1 MPRWLAWSGALLVVS
16 TSAFAQPKGTP
27 APPEPSLWDHNGSV
41 VSLIAQ
47 GSAREFHYKEP
58 RPGILETG
66 ARPGS
71 LLFRGKVMNGQYT
84 GAAFMFDRR
93 CGQVSYAVSGPIL
106 DNDQRVVLTGEA
118 PLFGAKCRVQGYF
131 TEVLE
136 FRLKNANWAAR
147 ATAPGSEPP
156 LPLETDERAAA
167 PMLAPPAPPREMQP
181 ASPNPPAVI
190 AERVAEQKQAA
201 APPTPPSVPNPPA
214 AVTDHAPAQKQAAMA
229 LAPPPT
235 ATPPAAAADNAPAP
249 KQAAAPSAPSS
260 AAKPESAAEIERT
273 RAAREQAAAA
283 AAAARAAELAA
294 HRVFAEAEATRAA
307 AETRVQP
314 TRDDVQAARDEDSDG
329 RFRQTLILVAM
340 SWTLLLLGALIVLL
354 IIKLRRSLSLGEAE
368 IPKTAGASAARMFE
382 LPLYSRWSEIA
393 AKADAA
399 NAGKSQGYQSG
410 GRTRVFFRTRTAQQS
425 GTAPYLGGAGYS
437 PR

>member
-1 MPRWLAWSGALLVVS
+1 MLKWLAWSGALLVVS

-156 LPLETDERAAA
+156 LPLETDERATA
-167 PMLAPPAPPREMQP
+167 PVPPPPAPPREMQP
-181 ASPNPPAVI
+181 ASPTPPAVI
-190 AERVAEQKQAA
+190 AELVPEHEQAAASPAPPPAPNPPAVVTDRAPARKQAA
-201 APPTPPSVPNPPA
+201 AALVPPPA
-214 AVTDHAPAQKQAAMA
+214 AT
-229 LAPPPT
+229 PPT
-235 ATPPAAAADNAPAP
+235 VVADNAPAQ
-249 KQAAAPSAPSS
+249 KRAAAPPAPSS
-260 AAKPESAAEIERT
+260 EAKPELTAEIERT

-283 AAAARAAELAA
+283 GEAARAAESAA

-307 AETRVQP
+307 AETRLQQ
-314 TRDDVQAARDEDSDG
+314 TRDDLQAARDEDSDG
-329 RFRQTLILVAM
+329 RLRQTLVLLAM
-340 SWTLLLLGALIVLL
+340 SWMLLLSGATIVLL
-354 IIKLRRSLSLGEAE
+354 IIKLRRSRSLGEAAN
-368 IPKTAGASAARMFE
+368 PKTEDTSAAMTFE

-399 NAGKSQGYQSG
+399 NAAKPHAYQSG
-410 GRTRVFFRTRTAQQS
+410 GRTRVFFQTRPAHN
-425 GTAPYLGGAGYS
+425 
-437 PR
+437 

>member
-71 LLFRGKVMNGQYT
+71 LLFRGKVTNGQYT

-156 LPLETDERAAA
+156 LETDERGAA
-167 PMLAPPAPPREMQP
+167 PVPAPAPSREMQT
-181 ASPNPPAVI
+181 ASPKPPAV
-190 AERVAEQKQAA
+190 VAELVPVQKQAA
-201 APPTPPSVPNPPA
+201 APPTPPSAPNPPA
-214 AVTDHAPAQKQAAMA
+214 AVTDHAPAQKQAAA
-229 LAPPPT
+229 APVPSSA
-235 ATPPAAAADNAPAP
+235 ATSPAVVADNAPAP
-249 KQAAAPSAPSS
+249 KQAAAPSAPAS
-260 AAKPESAAEIERT
+260 AAKPESAAEMERT

-283 AAAARAAELAA
+283 AEAARTAELAT
-294 HRVFAEAEATRAA
+294 HRVLAEAEATRAA
-307 AETRVQP
+307 AETRLPQ
-314 TRDDVQAARDEDSDG
+314 TRDDLQAAGDEDSGG
-329 RFRQTLILVAM
+329 RFRQTLVLLAM
-340 SWTLLLLGALIVLL
+340 SWMLLLSGATIVLL
-354 IIKLRRSLSLGEAE
+354 IIKLRRSRSLGEAAN
-368 IPKTAGASAARMFE
+368 PKTEDTSAAMTFE

-393 AKADAA
+393 ARADAA
-399 NAGKSQGYQSG
+399 NAAKPQGYQSG
-410 GRTRVFFRTRTAQQS
+410 GRTRVFFQTRPAHN
-425 GTAPYLGGAGYS
+425 
-437 PR
+437 

>member
-1 MPRWLAWSGALLVVS
+1 MRRWLAWSGALLVVG

-27 APPEPSLWDHNGSV
+27 ARPDPSLWDHNGSV

-167 PMLAPPAPPREMQP
+167 PVPAPPAPPREMQP
-181 ASPNPPAVI
+181 ASPNPPAVT
-190 AERVAEQKQAA
+190 AELVAEQKQAP
-201 APPTPPSVPNPPA
+201 APPSAPNPPA
-214 AVTDHAPAQKQAAMA
+214 SVTDHAPAQKPAAAA
-229 LAPPPT
+229 LAPPPA
-235 ATPPAAAADNAPAP
+235 ATRPAVVADNAPAP
-249 KQAAAPSAPSS
+249 KQAAAPSAPSP

-283 AAAARAAELAA
+283 AEAARAAELAA
-294 HRVFAEAEATRAA
+294 HRVSAEAEATRAA
-307 AETRVQP
+307 AETRVQQS
-314 TRDDVQAARDEDSDG
+314 RDDLQAARDEDSDG

-340 SWTLLLLGALIVLL
+340 SWTLLLLGAMIVLL
-354 IIKLRRSLSLGEAE
+354 IVKLRRSLSLGEAE
-368 IPKTAGASAARMFE
+368 NPKTADASAATMFE

-425 GTAPYLGGAGYS
+425 GTAPYLGRAGYS

>member
-27 APPEPSLWDHNGSV
+27 AAPEPSLWDHNGSV

-71 LLFRGKVMNGQYT
+71 LLFRGKVTNGQYT

-156 LPLETDERAAA
+156 LETDKRGAA
-167 PMLAPPAPPREMQP
+167 PVPAPPAPSREMQT
-181 ASPNPPAVI
+181 ASPKPPAV
-190 AERVAEQKQAA
+190 VAELVPVQKQAA
-201 APPTPPSVPNPPA
+201 APPTPPSAPNPPA
-214 AVTDHAPAQKQAAMA
+214 AVTDHAPAQKQAAA
-229 LAPPPT
+229 APVPSSA
-235 ATPPAAAADNAPAP
+235 ATSPAVVADNAPAP
-249 KQAAAPSAPSS
+249 KQAAAPSAQAS

-283 AAAARAAELAA
+283 AEAARTAELAT
-294 HRVFAEAEATRAA
+294 HRVLAEAEATRAA
-307 AETRVQP
+307 AETRVQQS
-314 TRDDVQAARDEDSDG
+314 RDDLQAAGDEDSGG
-329 RFRQTLILVAM
+329 RLRQTLVLLAM
-340 SWTLLLLGALIVLL
+340 SWMLLLSGATIVLL
-354 IIKLRRSLSLGEAE
+354 IIELRRSRSLGEAAN
-368 IPKTAGASAARMFE
+368 PKTEDTSAAMTFE

-393 AKADAA
+393 ARADAA
-399 NAGKSQGYQSG
+399 NAAKPQGYQSG
-410 GRTRVFFRTRTAQQS
+410 GRTRVFFQTRPAHN
-425 GTAPYLGGAGYS
+425 
-437 PR
+437 

>member
-1 MPRWLAWSGALLVVS
+1 LLVVS

-58 RPGILETG
+58 RPGILETR

-118 PLFGAKCRVQGYF
+118 PLFRAKCRVQGYF

-136 FRLKNANWAAR
+136 FRLKNANWSAR
-147 ATAPGSEPP
+147 ATASGSER
-156 LPLETDERAAA
+156 PLETDERAAA
-167 PMLAPPAPPREMQP
+167 PVPAPPAPPRELQP

-190 AERVAEQKQAA
+190 AELVAEQKQAA
-201 APPTPPSVPNPPA
+201 APPTPPSAPNPPA
-214 AVTDHAPAQKQAAMA
+214 AVTDHAPAQKQGAA
-229 LAPPPT
+229 APAPSSA
-235 ATPPAAAADNAPAP
+235 ATPPAVVADNAPAP

-260 AAKPESAAEIERT
+260 AAKPELTAEIERT
-273 RAAREQAAAA
+273 RAARGQAAAA
-283 AAAARAAELAA
+283 EAARAAELAA

-307 AETRVQP
+307 AETRLQQ
-314 TRDDVQAARDEDSDG
+314 TRDDLQAAGDEDSQG
-329 RFRQTLILVAM
+329 RFRQTFILVAM
-340 SWTLLLLGALIVLL
+340 SWTLLLLGATIVLL
-354 IIKLRRSLSLGEAE
+354 IVKLRRSRSLGEAE
-368 IPKTAGASAARMFE
+368 NPKTGDASAATMFE

-399 NAGKSQGYQSG
+399 NAGKSHGYQSG
-410 GRTRVFFRTRTAQQS
+410 GRTRVFFQTRTAHH
-425 GTAPYLGGAGYS
+425 
-437 PR
+437 

>member
-1 MPRWLAWSGALLVVS
+1 MPKWLAWSGALLVLG

-47 GSAREFHYKEP
+47 GAAREFHYKEP
-58 RPGILETG
+58 RPGVLETG

-71 LLFRGKVMNGQYT
+71 LLFRGKVVNGQYT

-118 PLFGAKCRVQGYF
+118 PLFGAKCRLQGYF

-136 FRLKNANWAAR
+136 FRLKNANWTAR
-147 ATAPGSEPP
+147 ATAPVSASPP
-156 LPLETDERAAA
+156 LESEEPAA
-167 PMLAPPAPPREMQP
+167 PPVPAPPTLPRETKP
-181 ASPNPPAVI
+181 ASPNAPAVI
-190 AERVAEQKQAA
+190 AELVPLQKQAA
-201 APPTPPSVPNPPA
+201 AAPAPPSAPKPSAVGTDPAATQKQAVAPIAPPPA
-214 AVTDHAPAQKQAAMA
+214 ATPSAVVADHAPAQKQAA
-229 LAPPPT
+229 APP
-235 ATPPAAAADNAPAP
+235 AP
-249 KQAAAPSAPSS
+249 PSS
-260 AAKPESAAEIERT
+260 VSPELAAEIERT

-283 AAAARAAELAA
+283 AEAARAAESAA
-294 HRVFAEAEATRAA
+294 HRVFAGAEATRAA
-307 AETRVQP
+307 AEVRVQQ
-314 TRDDVQAARDEDSDG
+314 TRDDLQAARDEDSDG

-340 SWTLLLLGALIVLL
+340 SWTLLLLGAMIVLL

-368 IPKTAGASAARMFE
+368 NPKAADASAATVFD

-399 NAGKSQGYQSG
+399 NAGKSHGYQSG

-425 GTAPYLGGAGYS
+425 GNPPVLGRAGYS